1 MEYDVAFIGHLDD
14 VQAYRTALEA
24 LRGPDCPALTMARVR
39 DLIPR
44 MEPMPICD
52 VALRSARGFDRR
64 GIYLDAFLMPTS
76 AWSLRAALAKVR
88 AACRQAAATGAR
100 IGVLGG
106 FSSIVGEQAGA
117 RLTDEFGL
125 PFTTG
130 NTLTAGVIAT
140 QIERAVSGLAAPTIA
155 VVGAA
160 GDVGSGICRI
170 LHAKGFELLLVG
182 RAQAPLKRLSVE
194 LDGQR
199 VCSWAEAAPQ
209 VDCAVLVAST
219 MFGAISLERIR
230 KHAMVLDAGHP
241 PNARPGPGGLKYAM
255 AGRVQHRHKP
265 AGEIPEFIEQGGAAG
280 EFHACLVEG
289 EVLAF
294 EERWEAFS
302 SRRGSIR
309 PEQANEI
316 QGLARR
322 HGIEPAPLHWMTDDL
337 SGRQREQVEVATG
350 R

>member
-1 MEYDVAFIGHLDD
+1 MGYDVAFIGHLDSM
-14 VQAYRTALEA
+14 QAYQDALEV
-24 LRGPDCPALTMARVR
+24 LRGPDRPPLTMERVQE
-39 DLIPR
+39 LIPR

-52 VALRSARGFDRR
+52 VALRSAQGFDRR
-64 GIYLDAFLMPTS
+64 GIYVDVFLLPTRTP
-76 AWSLRAALAKVR
+76 ALRAALVKVR

-106 FSSIVGEQAGA
+106 FSSIVGEQTGA

-130 NTLTAGVIAT
+130 NTLTAAVIAT
-140 QIERAVSGLAAPTIA
+140 QVERAASDLAAPTIA

-160 GDVGSGICRI
+160 GDVGSGVCRI
-170 LHAKGFELLLVG
+170 LHSKGLELLLVG
-182 RAQAPLKRLSVE
+182 RARPPLERLAIE
-194 LDGQR
+194 LAGQR

-209 VDCAVLVAST
+209 ADCVVLVAST
-219 MFGAISLERIR
+219 MHGAISLASVP

-241 PNARPGPGGLKYAM
+241 PNARPSPGLRYAM
-255 AGRVQHRHKP
+255 AGRVTHHHKP
-265 AGEIPEFIEQGGAAG
+265 RGEIPQFIEQGGGAG

-294 EERWEAFS
+294 EQRWEAFS
-302 SRRGSIR
+302 TGRGNIR
-309 PEQANEI
+309 PEQASEI

-322 HGIEPAPLHWMTDDL
+322 HGIEPAPLHWNADGL
-337 SGRQREQVEVATG
+337 SGTLNEHAAEG
-350 R
+350 G